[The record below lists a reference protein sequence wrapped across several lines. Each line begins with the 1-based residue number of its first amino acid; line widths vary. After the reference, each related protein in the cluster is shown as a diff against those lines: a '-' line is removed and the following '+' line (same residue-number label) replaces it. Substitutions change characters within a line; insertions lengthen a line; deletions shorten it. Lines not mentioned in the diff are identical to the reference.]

1 MPSPVP
7 CEYEIGTTA
16 RYAEVDSWPVGVRTG
31 RRVQIRLVRV
41 GDEWLYADFEVDGT
55 PTTNDE
61 RSP

>member
-7 CEYEIGTTA
+7 CEYEIGTTM
-16 RYAEVDSWPVGVRTG
+16 RYAEVASWPMAVRTG

-41 GDEWLYADFEVDGT
+41 GDEWVYADFEIDAA
-55 PTTNDE
+55 TNEE